1 MNHYDTLD
9 LRRDGG
15 LLWLILN
22 RPQALNALSR
32 QLVDDLH
39 DVLNMLHDDQS
50 IRVVILRGAGRAFC
64 AGLDLKETSAG
75 SSAASG
81 RESVA
86 EGLRGQRRIA
96 ELAIKIHRAPQPFV
110 AAVNG
115 AAAGGGFALALASD
129 IRIASE
135 SARMNAAFIR
145 IGLSACDVGVSYFL
159 PRIVGSSVASELM
172 LTGDFIDAPRALA
185 TGLVSRVVPE
195 ADLDRAAEEMARNI
209 LRNSPLGVRLTKE
222 CLRYSVD
229 APTLEA
235 AIAME
240 DRNQILTTRT
250 KDVTEGIAA
259 FLEKR
264 EPQYEDA

>member
-1 MNHYDTLD
+1 MGEKKPMNNHYDTLD

-32 QLVDDLH
+32 QLVDELH

-135 SARMNAAFIR
+135 TARMNAAFIR
-145 IGLSACDVGVSYFL
+145 IGLSARDVGVSYFL
-159 PRIVGSSVASELM
+159 PRIVGSSVASNY
-172 LTGDFIDAPRALA
+172 
-185 TGLVSRVVPE
+185 
-195 ADLDRAAEEMARNI
+195 ADWR
-209 LRNSPLGVRLTKE
+209 
-222 CLRYSVD
+222 
-229 APTLEA
+229 
-235 AIAME
+235 
-240 DRNQILTTRT
+240 
-250 KDVTEGIAA
+250 
-259 FLEKR
+259 FH
-264 EPQYEDA
+264 

>member
-1 MNHYDTLD
+1 MNKQYDTLE

-22 RPQALNALSR
+22 RPQVLNALSR
-32 QLVDDLH
+32 QLVDELH
-39 DVLNMLHDDQS
+39 DVLDVLHDDQS

-64 AGLDLKETSAG
+64 AGLDLKETDAG
-75 SSAASG
+75 TE
-81 RESVA
+81 RVSVA
-86 EGLRGQRRIA
+86 QGLRGQRHIA
-96 ELAIKIHRAPQPFV
+96 ELAIKIHRAPQPFI
-110 AAVNG
+110 AAVHG

-129 IRIASE
+129 MRIAGE

-159 PRIVGSSVASELM
+159 PRIVGSSIASELL

-185 TGLVSRVVPE
+185 TGLVSRVVPD
-195 ADLDRAAEEMARNI
+195 AQLDQAAEEMARKI

-250 KDVTEGIAA
+250 SDVREGIAA
-259 FLEKR
+259 FLERR
-264 EPQYEDA
+264 EPKYEDA

>member
-1 MNHYDTLD
+1 MNKQYDTLE
-9 LRRDGG
+9 LRREGG

-22 RPQALNALSR
+22 RPQVLNALSR

-39 DVLNMLHDDQS
+39 DVLDVLHDDQS
-50 IRVVILRGAGRAFC
+50 IRVVILRGTGRAFC
-64 AGLDLKETSAG
+64 AGLDLKETDAG
-75 SSAASG
+75 TE
-81 RESVA
+81 RVSVA
-86 EGLRGQRRIA
+86 QGLRSQRRIA
-96 ELAIKIHRAPQPFV
+96 ELAIKIHRAPQPFI
-110 AAVNG
+110 AAVHG

-129 IRIASE
+129 MRIAGE

-159 PRIVGSSVASELM
+159 PRIVGSSIASELL

-185 TGLVSRVVPE
+185 TGLVSRVVPD
-195 ADLDRAAEEMARNI
+195 AQLDQAAEEMARKI

-250 KDVTEGIAA
+250 SDVREGIAA
-259 FLEKR
+259 FLERR
-264 EPQYEDA
+264 EPRYEDA